1 MTKGVIGD
9 AAQMGITES
18 LLVKAQMLSSAHEAA
33 EQILRID
40 EVVKAPPRKRERDP
54 RYPH

>member
-1 MTKGVIGD
+1 MTKGDIGD
-9 AAQMGITES
+9 AAQMGIKES
-18 LLVKAQMLSSAHEAA
+18 LLVKVQMLSSAHEAA

-40 EVVKAPPRKRERDP
+40 EIIKAAPRKRERDP